1 MKNLILIPFF
11 LLINISFSQS
21 QSLFGEKFIA
31 KESKYLIDDKDLKN
45 LEDNIQIKGEIK
57 STCKMKGCWMELDV
71 DEKTIFVRFKDY
83 GFFVPKEGAEGKL
96 AVINGKLSVDT
107 LSIAQLRHYAEDA
120 GKSKEEISLINKEEI
135 TLSFLAEGVI
145 IMN

>member
-1 MKNLILIPFF
+1 MRKLVIFLIFTPL
-11 LLINISFSQS
+11 ISFGQI
-21 QSLFGEKFIA
+21 QSLFGEKFTA
-31 KESKYLIDDKDLKN
+31 TETKEFIDDKDLIN
-45 LEDNIQIKGEIK
+45 LQGNIQIKGEIK

-71 DEKTIFVRFKDY
+71 AEKTIFVRFKDY

-96 AVINGKLSVDT
+96 AVVNGKLSIDT
-107 LSIAQLRHYAEDA
+107 LSVAQLKHYAEDA

>member
-31 KESKYLIDDKDLKN
+31 KESKYLIDDKGLKN
-45 LEDNIQIKGEIK
+45 LEDNIQIKGKIK

-83 GFFVPKEGAEGKL
+83 GFFVPKEGAEGKS